1 MNFQEV
7 LNYSI
12 IKIGAVDFRV
22 SSILGIFLLIIF
34 AVIALY
40 LIKRTIYRTKKIEE
54 GKKYSLYSLFKYI
67 IIGFAVANGLQIV
80 GLDIS
85 VILAGSA
92 ALLVGLGIGLQTLF
106 KDFVSGII
114 LLIDASIKVGDVIV
128 VNDLVCQIK
137 EIKLRT
143 TTAITRDDKYIIL
156 PNSMLTSSQ
165 IQNWTHLSDTSRF
178 EVQATIDYQP
188 NIRQVKDIVLNLI
201 DKNPSVLPNPK
212 PFVRFTE
219 FGESTMTFSVFFW
232 TQDLFRVENIS
243 SDIRFSIFEHFNK
256 HKTKIPFAQKA
267 VAVNEH
273 QKDM

>member
-1 MNFQEV
+1 MTASNFQEI

-12 IKIGAVDFRV
+12 IKIGSFDFKV
-22 SSILGIFLLIIF
+22 SSIIGIILLMIF
-34 AVIALY
+34 ATIVLY
-40 LIKRTIYRTKKIEE
+40 LVKRTVYRTKKIEE
-54 GKKYSLYSLFKYI
+54 GKKYSLYNLFKYI
-67 IIGFAVANGLQIV
+67 IITFTIANGLQVV

-165 IQNWTHLSDTSRF
+165 IQNWTHLSNTSRF
-178 EVQATIDYQP
+178 EVQATIYYQTD
-188 NIRQVKDIVLNLI
+188 IREVKEALLNLVSQ
-201 DKNPSVLPNPK
+201 NPSVLKKPK

-219 FGESTMTFSVFFW
+219 FGESAMSFSVFFW

-243 SDIRFSIFEHFNK
+243 SEIRLSIFEKFNK
-256 HKTKIPFAQKA
+256 HKIKIPFTKDEI
-267 VAVNEH
+267 AVNGL
-273 QKDM
+273 Q

>member
-1 MNFQEV
+1 MIKMNFQEI

-12 IKIGAVDFRV
+12 IKIGSFDFRV

-34 AVIALY
+34 AIIALY
-40 LIKRTIYRTKKIEE
+40 LVKRTIYRTKKIEE
-54 GKKYSLYSLFKYI
+54 GKKYSLYNLFKYI
-67 IIGFAVANGLQIV
+67 IITFAVANGLQVV

-178 EVQATIDYQP
+178 EVQANIDYQTD
-188 NIRQVKDIVLNLI
+188 IREVREILLNLVS
-201 DKNPSVLPNPK
+201 KNSSVLTKPK

-219 FGESTMTFSVFFW
+219 FGESTMSFSVFSG
-232 TQDLFRVENIS
+232 Q
-243 SDIRFSIFEHFNK
+243 
-256 HKTKIPFAQKA
+256 KIYSK
-267 VAVNEH
+267 
-273 QKDM
+273 

>member
-12 IKIGAVDFRV
+12 IKIGAFDFRI
-22 SSILGIFLLIIF
+22 SSILGIFLLVIF

-40 LIKRTIYRTKKIEE
+40 LTKRTIYRTKKIEE

-67 IIGFAVANGLQIV
+67 IITFAVANGLQVV

-128 VNDLVCQIK
+128 VNDLVCKIK

-188 NIRQVKDIVLNLI
+188 NIRQVKDIVLDLI
-201 DKNPSVLPNPK
+201 DKNPSVLPNPQ

-219 FGESTMTFSVFFW
+219 FGESTLTFSVFFW

-256 HKTKIPFAQKA
+256 HKIKIPVAQQE

-273 QKDM
+273 QKGL